1 MCLSYEGH
9 VQIFMKSCF
18 KSGTFLTF
26 SVNPYR
32 THDMLHTFAEI
43 NLVTKRSLCTSV
55 KFRLIY
61 NSQTIAS

>member
-18 KSGTFLTF
+18 MSGTFLTF

-32 THDMLHTFAEI
+32 THDMLHTFCI
-43 NLVTKRSLCTSV
+43 NQSGNEKKSLYIC
-55 KFRLIY
+55 
-61 NSQTIAS
+61 

>member
-18 KSGTFLTF
+18 MSGTFLTF

-32 THDMLHTFAEI
+32 THDMLH
-43 NLVTKRSLCTSV
+43 LVTKRSLCTSV

-61 NSQTIAS
+61 NSKTIAS